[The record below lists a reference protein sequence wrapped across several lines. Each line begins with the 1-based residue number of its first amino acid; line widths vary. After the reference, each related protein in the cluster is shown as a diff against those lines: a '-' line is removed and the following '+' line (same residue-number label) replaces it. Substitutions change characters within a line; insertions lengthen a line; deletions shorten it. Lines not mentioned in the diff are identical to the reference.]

1 MRQSLPAATTTLGWV
16 MPTEISPK
24 AIRQLAAAEGYLDL
38 GMPQHA
44 LDELTGVDESG
55 PLEAPVQLLRG
66 EALKALEKYSEA
78 IAPLQRAAQ
87 LIPAPH
93 NKAAWMSLSE
103 CFRLRGQVELAD
115 VVEAFASTD
124 SPIINVSPVL
134 NITISI
140 QPAEASAGDAD
151 SNAGSDPTEF
161 GEDAADDL

>member
-1 MRQSLPAATTTLGWV
+1 MRQSLPAAPSALGWV
-16 MPTEISPK
+16 MPMEISPK
-24 AIRQLAAAEGYLDL
+24 TLRQLAAAEGYLDL

-44 LDELTGVDESG
+44 LDELTEVDESG

-66 EALKALEKYSEA
+66 EALKALEKYGEA

-103 CFRLRGQVELAD
+103 CFRLRGQIELAD

-124 SPIINVSPVL
+124 TPVINVSPVI

-140 QPAEASAGDAD
+140 QGQDAEALDEEIEPNEFDGDPAED
-151 SNAGSDPTEF
+151 E
-161 GEDAADDL
+161 